1 MAKYYSDKSNYG
13 NDTYEEVVAINE
25 KPNSEGRHN
34 VAKMT
39 VRHRAAE
46 ERENFNQL
54 ENTTRITRT
63 PSEQKVYNA
72 TGYDYDELTGNTA
85 WDHHFAERHARSLAE
100 YSAEP
105 NSEEAKNYRR
115 HTGIQYAK
123 QIRNIRQNTSQM
135 FTPEPASTTVAGA
148 FSHSTMRHTVP
159 MMASYFHQ
167 KYGSLTADADLSEHS
182 VRMTQHAEKLGLP
195 VSRHRDNENLSVTND
210 YSFDDDDMSYSPS
223 HLKVV
228 QKQSGWK
235 EIPDST
241 MRSAK
246 EHYKEIRGLKKTP
259 KPLSSQFSQLQL
271 PGMEDK

>member
-1 MAKYYSDKSNYG
+1 MAKYYSEQTPYG
-13 NDTYEEVVAINE
+13 SGNYEEVVAVNE
-25 KPNSEGRHN
+25 KPNSEGEHN
-34 VAKMT
+34 IAKMT
-39 VRHRAAE
+39 VRYRPAE
-46 ERENFNQL
+46 ERQNFNQL
-54 ENTTRITRT
+54 ENPTGKTRT

-72 TGYDYDELTGNTA
+72 TGYDYDELSGDASWSHA
-85 WDHHFAERHARSLAE
+85 WARQNAETIARYHENPTSR
-100 YSAEP
+100 
-105 NSEEAKNYRR
+105 EAKNYRH

-123 QIRNIRQNTSQM
+123 HIRDVQQGTSQM
-135 FTPEPASTTVAGA
+135 FTPDPASTTVAGA

-182 VRMTQHAEKLGLP
+182 VRMTEHAEKLGLP
-195 VSRHRDNENLSVTND
+195 VARHRENEDLDVTND
-210 YSFDDDDMSYSPS
+210 YSFDDEDMSYSPN
-223 HLKVV
+223 HLRLVK
-228 QKQSGWK
+228 KQSGWD